1 MCHSGWGARTRGY
14 KGQLTNKLSIL
25 VASGINLLCMQALS
39 GKDEPYHNCFLY
51 DGVNS
56 TGIVESL
63 RPSP

>member
-1 MCHSGWGARTRGY
+1 MCAIVGGIL
-14 KGQLTNKLSIL
+14 GQEVIKVSYNGRVVQWCDIQQLSL
-25 VASGINLLCMQALS
+25 QALS

-63 RPSP
+63 RP